1 MRSKVH
7 ACWAVPRIA
16 IVGAHAPM
24 SVWHSLLLCVN
35 GLRLRSLLVSSSP
48 THVGGYV
55 PSGLQLLMQ
64 LVLLSRWAWLLLH
77 PRSLASS
84 LVTCVSMVGL
94 SSYVRFQSQFIRT
107 FSHLDHPTPSTR
119 LSPCVPTL
127 SSSSRTARSSPSIGI
142 DVSLIA
148 VLAVSRAFL
157 ERFSTVLG
165 I

>member
-1 MRSKVH
+1 
-7 ACWAVPRIA
+7 
-16 IVGAHAPM
+16 
-24 SVWHSLLLCVN
+24 
-35 GLRLRSLLVSSSP
+35 
-48 THVGGYV
+48 
-55 PSGLQLLMQ
+55 
-64 LVLLSRWAWLLLH
+64 
-77 PRSLASS
+77 
-84 LVTCVSMVGL
+84 VGL